1 MPRPRPHQHTHLDPH
16 AGPHAAATPERT
28 AASGPPA
35 RTARPARTGATVV
48 AAALALAACAP
59 AGDDDRVDVVAAFY
73 PLQFVAER
81 VGGEHV
87 TVGSLT
93 PPGGEPHDLE
103 LSPSAVSRLGDAD
116 LVVYLSDF
124 QAATDEAVAASS
136 PAHVVDTARAAALE
150 PAPDGTQAG
159 SGSGA
164 PDPHFWLDPAR
175 LAQVGHQVADALAE
189 VAPAHAAD
197 FAAGAADLEADLDV
211 LDSDLAGGLASCR
224 GATLVASHEAFGY
237 LAQRYGLH
245 QVGLSGVDPEVEP
258 SPARLR
264 DVAAVVRDEG
274 VRTLYF
280 EVLVSPKVTQTL
292 ADELGVATA
301 VLDPLEGMAEDDD
314 RDYLDVMRDNLDA
327 LATGLTCGG

>member
-1 MPRPRPHQHTHLDPH
+1 MPRPRRHRHPHLDRH
-16 AGPHAAATPERT
+16 AGPRDGSTPERA
-28 AASGPPA
+28 AASGPPERTTRTA
-35 RTARPARTGATVV
+35 RTATAA

-59 AGDDDRVDVVAAFY
+59 AGADDRVDVVAAFY

-87 TVGSLT
+87 AVGSLT

-103 LSPSAVSRLGDAD
+103 LSPSAVSRLGEAD
-116 LVVYLSDF
+116 LVVYLSGF
-124 QAATDEAVAASS
+124 QAATDEAVAASR
-136 PAHVVDTARAAALE
+136 PEHVVDTARAAALE
-150 PAPDGTQAG
+150 PAPDGTDAG

-164 PDPHFWLDPAR
+164 LDPHFWLDPAR
-175 LAQVGHQVADALAE
+175 LAEVGHQVADALAE
-189 VAPAHAAD
+189 VAPAHADD
-197 FAAGAADLEADLDV
+197 FAAAAADLEADLDA
-211 LDSDLAGGLASCR
+211 LDDDLTRGLASCR